1 MGKSETA
8 AQAWLERKASVRVS
22 GGLHARP
29 ISEIIRIAKRYDA
42 EVELATGVQQAS
54 ARSSLKLL
62 LLGVKEG
69 DTITV
74 RGRGDDA
81 DLAVDA
87 VSAFLERGDTET
99 HSPSAAPAASQAP
112 APTPEAAS
120 RKANTA
126 PSPMDR
132 APLTGVPVC
141 AGVALGSPFV
151 FQQPK
156 IAPEPAQIEPD
167 SIAREQE
174 RARAA
179 LNAVS
184 QRLREAAQMKA
195 NPSSVMVMEAL
206 ADLSA
211 DEDWAEAIQRMIAE
225 GDSALAAVEAT
236 AESTAQQ
243 IETLASD
250 YARARAEDMR
260 AAGHLVAMALQ
271 GKKPLSVGDVPAGSV
286 LVAEELTAAHMGG
299 EDLSHLAAIV
309 AERGASNGHAAI
321 LARSF
326 GIPTVFGLP
335 GVVNAVKEARVIAV
349 DGATGDVIVDPDDET
364 SAHLRIAIAAAAE
377 DREELERFTT
387 VKPVTRD
394 GVSII
399 VAANIGSVNDLDF
412 ATEAGAMGVG
422 LMRTE
427 FLFMDRAELP
437 DEDEQYQVY
446 RTVLERFPDDE
457 VIIRTLDIGGDKPCR
472 AIDLPKEDNPFLGLR
487 GIRLCLAK
495 PEIFRPQLRALL
507 RAACHGRLKVMLPMI
522 ATGDEISETK
532 ALIESCEHEL
542 EREGKT
548 YGPFELGIMVET
560 PAAVFSADALAKK
573 AAFFSLG
580 TNDLTQYVMA
590 ADRTNPAV
598 ASLSRT
604 QNPAVIEAVRLVC
617 AAAARADIPVGVCG
631 EAAADPVLSA
641 VFLQAGVRELSVS
654 AAAIRRVKR
663 QVCALE
669 LKETT
674 EQGV

>member
-8 AQAWLERKASVRVS
+8 AQAWFERKAPVRVS

-29 ISEIIRIAKRYDA
+29 ISEIIRIAKGYDA
-42 EVELATGVQQAS
+42 EVELATEVQKAS

-74 RGRGDDA
+74 RGRGKEA

-87 VSAFLERGDTET
+87 VSAFLEHKDTEI
-99 HSPSAAPAASQAP
+99 HSLSAAPPASKAP
-112 APTPEAAS
+112 APKPDTAS
-120 RKANTA
+120 RKGRPA
-126 PSPMDR
+126 PSPVDGT
-132 APLTGVPVC
+132 PLTGVPVC

-156 IAPEPAQIEPD
+156 IDPEPEQIEPD
-167 SIAREQE
+167 DIASEQE

-179 LNAVS
+179 QNAVS
-184 QRLREAAQMKA
+184 QRLREAAHAKA
-195 NPSSVMVMEAL
+195 NSSSAMVMEAL

-211 DEDWAEAIQRMIAE
+211 DEDWAEAIQKMIAE
-225 GDSALAAVEAT
+225 GNSGLTAVEAT
-236 AESTAQQ
+236 AESTAQK
-243 IETLASD
+243 IETLESD

-271 GKKPLSVGDVPAGSV
+271 GKKPLSVGDVPAGAV

-309 AERGASNGHAAI
+309 VERGASNGHAAI

-326 GIPTVFGLP
+326 GIPTVFGLS
-335 GVVNAVKEARVIAV
+335 GVVNSVKKARVVAV
-349 DGATGDVIVDPDDET
+349 DGATGKVIVDPDDKT
-364 SAHLRIAIAAAAE
+364 SARLHAAIAAAAE
-377 DREELERFTT
+377 DRAELERFTT

-399 VAANIGSVNDLDF
+399 VAANIGGVNDLDF
-412 ATEAGAMGVG
+412 ATQAGAMGIG

-446 RTVLERFPDDE
+446 RTVLERFPDDD

-495 PEIFRPQLRALL
+495 PEVFRPQLRALL
-507 RAACHGRLKVMLPMI
+507 RAACHGRLKIMLPMI
-522 ATGDEISETK
+522 ATVDEISETR
-532 ALIESCEHEL
+532 ALIEACEHEL

-548 YGPFELGIMVET
+548 YGSFELGIMVET

-573 AAFFSLG
+573 ADFFSLG

-598 ASLSRT
+598 TSLS
-604 QNPAVIEAVRLVC
+604 QPHNPAVIEAVRLVC
-617 AAAARADIPVGVCG
+617 AAAARAGIPVGVCG
-631 EAAADPVLSA
+631 EAAADPGLSEM
-641 VFLQAGVRELSVS
+641 FLKAGVRELSVS
-654 AAAIRRVKR
+654 AASIRRVKR

-669 LKETT
+669 LKETM
-674 EQGV
+674 E